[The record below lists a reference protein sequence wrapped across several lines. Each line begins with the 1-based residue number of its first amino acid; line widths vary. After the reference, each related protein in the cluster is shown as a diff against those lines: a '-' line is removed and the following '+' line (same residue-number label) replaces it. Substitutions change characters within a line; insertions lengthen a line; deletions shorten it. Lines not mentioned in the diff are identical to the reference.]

1 MNNLSDLIYNLT
13 DRLEYAPSDRS
24 LADMSDDELHE
35 LAERMSQTTG
45 YACGRR
51 LNRILIHT

>member
-1 MNNLSDLIYNLT
+1 MNNLSDHIYNLT
-13 DRLEYAPSDRS
+13 DRLEYDPSDRS

-45 YACGRR
+45 
-51 LNRILIHT
+51 

>member
-13 DRLEYAPSDRS
+13 DRLEYDPSDWS

-45 YACGRR
+45 
-51 LNRILIHT
+51 